1 MTLEINEIDIQ
12 MRVSA
17 HADEVKQNQPEVQST
32 ECGNPDY
39 DAIVADCTRRV
50 LQRIAAIQER

>member
-1 MTLEINEIDIQ
+1 MALEINEIDIV
-12 MRVSA
+12 MRVGDR
-17 HADEVKQNQPEVQST
+17 ADEVKQNQPAMETS

-50 LQRIAAIQER
+50 LQRLATLQAR

>member
-1 MTLEINEIDIQ
+1 MALEINEIDIV
-12 MRVSA
+12 MRIGER
-17 HADEVKQNQPEVQST
+17 ADEVKQNQPDVKTS

-50 LQRIAAIQER
+50 LQRLATLQAR

>member
-1 MTLEINEIDIQ
+1 MALEINEIDIV
-12 MRVSA
+12 MRVGDR
-17 HADEVKQNQPEVQST
+17 ADEVKQNQPDIRSD

-50 LQRIAAIQER
+50 LQQLANLQAR